1 MAQNLNVG
9 VLIGGRINQNNNGI
23 IEKYCYADL
32 DGNCSILGGLYQCNE
47 MMQYT
52 TTEGTQGICPGGWHL
67 PTDAEWSGLI
77 SFLTGQSV
85 AGGKMK

>member
-1 MAQNLNVG
+1 
-9 VLIGGRINQNNNGI
+9 
-23 IEKYCYADL
+23 
-32 DGNCSILGGLYQCNE
+32 